1 MGEEKQPSTIAK
13 PVMTVWQNQ
22 LIRRWAI
29 RAGALLIAFLL
40 GFLPMWLRV
49 NNTARDRDAAQQEL
63 RRSQIQNAISAAVI
77 DSRRAEY
84 ESARESASLFFTE
97 VRAQLD
103 STSTDIFSASQKEQL
118 RALMSPRDE
127 IITLLSR
134 NDPASVEKLVEVYV
148 AYRQAIVN

>member
-1 MGEEKQPSTIAK
+1 MGEEKQASTIAK
-13 PVMTVWQNQ
+13 GLATIWQHE

-49 NNTARDRDAAQQEL
+49 NDTARDRDVARQEL

-84 ESARESASLFFTE
+84 ESARQNASLFFTD
-97 VRAQLD
+97 VRALLD
-103 STSTDIFSASQKEQL
+103 STSTAVFSASQKEQL
-118 RALMSPRDE
+118 RALLSSRDE

-134 NDPASVEKLVEVYV
+134 NDPASTEKLVEVYV
-148 AYRQAIVN
+148 AYRQAVAN